1 MGNVGVVK
9 LQRQHSVPV
18 PCGLQVLHHSS
29 QQSGVGI
36 VGYKF
41 RSTNVHGFIF
51 GPRSLEI
58 GVLHVP
64 YSECSRVSWS
74 ELLGLM
80 SHCQRNV
87 FCDIASWAKLL
98 LEFMVHVGHF
108 QVVVF
113 EDPRF
118 RLLFLCC
125 PLGSIVSTYELLRK
139 GSEPERVQYLRW
151 Q

>member
-1 MGNVGVVK
+1 MVK

-58 GVLHVP
+58 GALHVP
-64 YSECSRVSWS
+64 YSVRMLKCFLIRAAGDLRPTVKGMCSV
-74 ELLGLM
+74 
-80 SHCQRNV
+80 
-87 FCDIASWAKLL
+87 
-98 LEFMVHVGHF
+98 
-108 QVVVF
+108 
-113 EDPRF
+113 
-118 RLLFLCC
+118 
-125 PLGSIVSTYELLRK
+125 T
-139 GSEPERVQYLRW
+139 
-151 Q
+151 